1 MLVSSR
7 EYQSWKEAQDPS
19 GSPAFRK
26 CLSFLICRKG
36 KGRQEVSCHQ
46 AQSPAALTLPV
57 ASAAPLLSQTP
68 PPNPETKVRFLKPD
82 PQARI
87 QWRFQFYS
95 IPLGQREPDKKI
107 PIAPRPR
114 SSHPPPNPPT
124 PAPHADL
131 VEQER
136 SRTTV
141 PPLGSKSEAAVTHT
155 QGRKQRVTLGA
166 WQGWFLAN

>member
-46 AQSPAALTLPV
+46 AQSHAALTLPV

-114 SSHPPPNPPT
+114 SSHPPPNPP
-124 PAPHADL
+124 PHPRAPC
-131 VEQER
+131 R
-136 SRTTV
+136 PSGTRK
-141 PPLGSKSEAAVTHT
+141 KSDHCTSSGVQVRGCSDTHT
-155 QGRKQRVTLGA
+155 GKEA
-166 WQGWFLAN
+166 ESHSWSLAGLVPG